1 MFCTCGGGR
10 GWGKQCN
17 VLCIVADARLLL
29 MYAMCCAWWCM
40 ACAVQCN
47 ILHSVGCTVVWT
59 VQCNVLHICAWSGVY
74 SAGWVR
80 TENQLPSVRVTT
92 KQSQKIHCVSPGN
105 FIVG

>member
-47 ILHSVGCTVVWT
+47 ILHSVGCTVGLDCAMQRFAHLCMVWC
-59 VQCNVLHICAWSGVY
+59 VQCRMGQN
-74 SAGWVR
+74 
-80 TENQLPSVRVTT
+80 
-92 KQSQKIHCVSPGN
+92 
-105 FIVG
+105 